1 MKTIKE
7 TVNER
12 LIKKASIILSADNFN
27 KQLGHSERDRAKL
40 LGCDNIDDYR
50 MKMLVAAKIATKQW
64 EV

>member
-7 TVNER
+7 TVNEQ
-12 LIKKASIILSADNFN
+12 LIKKALIILSADENN
-27 KQLGHSERDRAKL
+27 KQMGYSERDRAKL